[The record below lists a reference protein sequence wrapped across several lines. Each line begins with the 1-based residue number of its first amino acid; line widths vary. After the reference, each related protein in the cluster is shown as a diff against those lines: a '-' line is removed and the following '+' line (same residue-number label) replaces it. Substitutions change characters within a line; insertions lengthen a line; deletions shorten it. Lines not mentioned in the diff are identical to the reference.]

1 MPNVE
6 LRMLISMEAN
16 DNDQSGGKEKRGV
29 MIIKIKYYF
38 SQLTKFVK
46 VRDRVPAVIK
56 WRCEVVFIE
65 GSLYNR

>member
-1 MPNVE
+1 MIKVE
-6 LRMLISMEAN
+6 
-16 DNDQSGGKEKRGV
+16 GKEKRGV
-29 MIIKIKYYF
+29 MTIKIKYYF

>member
-1 MPNVE
+1 MIKVE
-6 LRMLISMEAN
+6 
-16 DNDQSGGKEKRGV
+16 GKEKRGD

-38 SQLTKFVK
+38 SQMTKFMK
-46 VRDRVPAVIK
+46 VRDRAPAVIK